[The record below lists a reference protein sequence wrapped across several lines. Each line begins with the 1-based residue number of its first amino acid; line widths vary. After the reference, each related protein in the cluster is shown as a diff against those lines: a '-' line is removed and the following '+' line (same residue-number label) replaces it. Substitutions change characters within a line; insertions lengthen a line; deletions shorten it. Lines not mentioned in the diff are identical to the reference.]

1 MKLTAYVVD
10 GHTLDIRPAPVER
23 PWMDDTDNRYA
34 YRCLPLTIANAH
46 GWEILCAAGFSAI
59 WTGGRGIDAVTV
71 TPDVGAPAVSLSH
84 FGHGVLTFHVPCL
97 FQTEPGFDLMATGP
111 INRPKDSIAPLSGL
125 IETDWSPYS
134 FTMNW
139 RFTRPWSAIRFQKG
153 EPFCHIMP
161 VRRGEIEAVEPEL
174 RVLSENPELKRQ
186 HDEWM
191 AKRNSFNADL
201 KKPGSEAQAEKWQK
215 LYHRGVQLDGVTP
228 GAADHHTRVKVRP
241 FTKPTGS

>member
-153 EPFCHIMP
+153 EPFCHIML

>member
-23 PWMDDTDNRYA
+23 AWMDDTDNRYA

-46 GWEILCAAGFSAI
+46 GWEILSPAGFSAI
-59 WTGGRGIDAVTV
+59 WTGGRGLDAITV
-71 TPDVGAPAVSLSH
+71 TPDLGAPEVAVSH
-84 FGHGVLTFHVPCL
+84 FGHGVLTFHVPCV
-97 FQTEPGFDLMATGP
+97 FRTEAGFDLMASGP
-111 INRPKDSIAPLSGL
+111 INRPKDSIAPLCGL

-139 RFTRPWSAIRFQKG
+139 RFTRPWSVVQFQKG

-161 VRRGEIEAVEPEL
+161 VRRGEIETVEPEL
-174 RVLSENPELKRQ
+174 RVLSDNPELKRQ

-201 KKPGSEAQAEKWQK
+201 KKPGSKAQAEQWQK
-215 LYHRGVQLDGVTP
+215 LYHRGVQVDGMTP
-228 GAADHHTRVKVRP
+228 GTPDHHTRVKLRP
-241 FTKPTGS
+241 FTKPAGS